1 MPATQPIP
9 RNAMS
14 SSDIEADR
22 ILGVH
27 NKATDGRRKPPG
39 VQVQRGT
46 VPGENAGTKVSGGGN
61 ITGGSV

>member
-14 SSDIEADR
+14 SSEVEAAR
-22 ILGVH
+22 VLGVH
-27 NKATDGRRKPPG
+27 NKATEGRRKPPG
-39 VQVQRGT
+39 VQVQRDT
-46 VPGENAGTKVSGGGN
+46 VPGENAGTKVSGGGE